1 MATAMTADATQMKDL
16 HGTHAIR
23 EPRPETCPRSSRRR
37 DETRGVNVVNNQGL
51 DFCLV
56 PQPKRVVYAFRAP
69 RTDTAPPRTQ
79 SGDGSSRMIYCII
92 YAMRHLTRRFKAR
105 WALKHLVCAT
115 PTRLENTIDRVAAV
129 YVNEPIGCAT
139 DRARST
145 FHIFDVRTSDGMH
158 IAHISCHPH
167 VLAPSY
173 PDPVPHTPLT
183 RRWAA
188 SDKPC

>member
-37 DETRGVNVVNNQGL
+37 DETRGVNVANNQGL

-79 SGDGSSRMIYCII
+79 SGDGSSRMIYCIMYI
-92 YAMRHLTRRFKAR
+92 CYEAFDKAFQGAMGPQTLGLRYTDAFGEHDRPSRCS
-105 WALKHLVCAT
+105 VC
-115 PTRLENTIDRVAAV
+115 E
-129 YVNEPIGCAT
+129 
-139 DRARST
+139 
-145 FHIFDVRTSDGMH
+145 
-158 IAHISCHPH
+158 
-167 VLAPSY
+167 
-173 PDPVPHTPLT
+173 
-183 RRWAA
+183 
-188 SDKPC
+188 